1 MITCYRQLCALLNAE
16 DVYMGFARTLLDSD
30 NTKFASLMVR
40 MLNTILM
47 TAHELV
53 GLRRKLNTLKDEVN
67 YYCILNQ
74 WQVLEI
80 YL

>member
-1 MITCYRQLCALLNAE
+1 MA
-16 DVYMGFARTLLDSD
+16 FAKTLLDSD

-53 GLRRKLNTLKDEVN
+53 GLRQKLNTLKDEVN
-67 YYCILNQ
+67 YYGIIKKSRSCKFF
-74 WQVLEI
+74 VFDHS
-80 YL
+80 